1 MQCNRKKVCILYTG
15 GTIGMIPSE
24 NGYVPAE
31 GKLKQVLDGVQ
42 AMHHPDLPEW
52 DLIEFSPLLDSSDIA
67 VKEWNEMGRTIA
79 RLYQGYDGFVVLH
92 GTDTMAYSASALS
105 FMLENL
111 NKPVIFTGSQIPISQ
126 LRSDGIDNIVNSVVI
141 AASDKVHEVCLYF
154 DGKLLRGNRTT
165 KMSSDQF
172 GAFESPNAPPLAE
185 AGINIRYNTGIIIR
199 PDDWNTRPT
208 FHKTLDTRVAI
219 LKIHPGITPQVARG
233 ILCAPES
240 KAVIIETYG
249 AGNAPSKGWFLD
261 MVTEATK
268 MGKILLN
275 VTQCLAGSVNMD
287 IYATGKC
294 LKNAGVCNGYDCT
307 TEGALA
313 KLYYLMGWS
322 ENNSLVKE
330 MLERDLRGEISK

>member
-1 MQCNRKKVCILYTG
+1 MQNQKKKVCILYTG

-24 NGYVPAE
+24 NGYVPAA
-31 GKLKQVLDGVQ
+31 GKLKMVLDGLQ

-111 NKPVIFTGSQIPISQ
+111 DKPVIFTGSQIPISQ

-185 AGINIRYNTGIIIR
+185 AGINIRYHTNVLR
-199 PDDWNTRPT
+199 PAPKET
-208 FHKTLDTRVAI
+208 FHLQPFQEIPIGV
-219 LKIHPGITPQVARG
+219 LKIFPGIQFE
-233 ILCAPES
+233 LFES
-240 KAVIIETYG
+240 IMTEKLKGVVLETFG
-249 AGNAPSKGWFLD
+249 AGNIPSYNHALLPIIKKAYLSGTIITVCSQCMQGTVSLGAYATSKALQEVDAVSGAD
-261 MVTEATK
+261 MTTEAA
-268 MGKILLN
+268 
-275 VTQCLAGSVNMD
+275 VT
-287 IYATGKC
+287 
-294 LKNAGVCNGYDCT
+294 
-307 TEGALA
+307 
-313 KLYYLMGWS
+313 KLYYLFSKG
-322 ENNSLVKE
+322 LTKE
-330 MLERDLRGEISK
+330 QIKEQMPLDLCGELSI

>member
-1 MQCNRKKVCILYTG
+1 MFTHSKRICMIYTG

-52 DLIEFSPLLDSSDIA
+52 DLVEFSPLLDSSDIA
-67 VKEWNEMGRTIA
+67 VKEWNDMGRTIA
-79 RLYQGYDGFVVLH
+79 ELYEQYDGFVVLH

-141 AASDKVHEVCLYF
+141 AGSDKVHEVCLYF

-185 AGINIRYNTGIIIR
+185 AGISIRYFSNVIESLSGAVR
-199 PDDWNTRPT
+199 
-208 FHKTLDTRVAI
+208 KTRVTRVV
-219 LKIHPGITPQVARG
+219 P
-233 ILCAPES
+233 
-240 KAVIIETYG
+240 
-249 AGNAPSKGWFLD
+249 
-261 MVTEATK
+261 
-268 MGKILLN
+268 
-275 VTQCLAGSVNMD
+275 
-287 IYATGKC
+287 
-294 LKNAGVCNGYDCT
+294 
-307 TEGALA
+307 
-313 KLYYLMGWS
+313 
-322 ENNSLVKE
+322 
-330 MLERDLRGEISK
+330 RDL